1 MIQIFCLSPKGGR
14 DCRNCISMS
23 MMLISGQIVPWVI
36 ELIAYDDYAELKI
49 IRSLNDI
56 TQKNSCE
63 IKLVF
68 FLMIL
73 VCW

>member
-1 MIQIFCLSPKGGR
+1 M

-36 ELIAYDDYAELKI
+36 ELIPCDDYAELKI
-49 IRSLNDI
+49 IRNLNDI

-73 VCW
+73 VCG

>member
-1 MIQIFCLSPKGGR
+1 
-14 DCRNCISMS
+14 MS

>member
-1 MIQIFCLSPKGGR
+1 MTHIFCLSPRGR
-14 DCRNCISMS
+14 DCTNCISMS

-36 ELIAYDDYAELKI
+36 EVIACDDCEELKI
-49 IRSLNDI
+49 IRSLND
-56 TQKNSCE
+56 TTHKNSCE
-63 IKLVF
+63 VKLVF